1 MGSRYVSVVLAKFTN
16 ILRHTK
22 SGRLGEPSLW
32 IRAGFDG
39 VGVGGYSAP
48 TVSPVRNGGKETT

>member
-1 MGSRYVSVVLAKFTN
+1 MPTDGSEIRPY
-16 ILRHTK
+16 
-22 SGRLGEPSLW
+22 LW

-48 TVSPVRNGGKETT
+48 TVSPVRNGGKETI